1 MGPFN
6 PSAPALGIVYF
17 SSGCQSNGNNSDR
30 RNPLNTTAQAD
41 PDQWKPDFASWFLPF
56 FSHIPKSI
64 FCETK
69 NLPSPHTEPKLF
81 SKPDPLSS
89 SWHAWVSLNPRLQG
103 EGGKPAFR
111 LAAEYPSG
119 GACPGG
125 SSSEPLCKLLYSK
138 PKWSV
143 QLPKVWP
150 QQLTPEFVPQHMW
163 VWLLPWLTNPIPWE
177 GTFTE
182 NASSEVSPALL
193 ESISVLIPHKKGPT
207 LRGQMIYNNLWHQL
221 TSVKSDWEMDNLS
234 CLLIHKWT
242 WRAQDTLALKQ
253 NVRPQPWNLCVRGV
267 TGSCVLSQA
276 AARGWR
282 QDARVLSPCSV
293 SIHHKKYPGQGGGK
307 APLCYFFSSLWSPAS

>member
-6 PSAPALGIVYF
+6 PSAPALGVVYF
-17 SSGCQSNGNNSDR
+17 SSGCQSNGNNSGR

-41 PDQWKPDFASWFLPF
+41 PDQWKPDFASWFLPL

-64 FCETK
+64 FSETK
-69 NLPSPHTEPKLF
+69 NLPNPHTEPKLF

-89 SWHAWVSLNPRLQG
+89 SWHAWVSLIPRLQG

-119 GACPGG
+119 EACPGG
-125 SSSEPLCKLLYSK
+125 SSSEPLCKLYSK

-221 TSVKSDWEMDNLS
+221 TSVKVTG
-234 CLLIHKWT
+234 KWT
-242 WRAQDTLALKQ
+242 T
-253 NVRPQPWNLCVRGV
+253 C
-267 TGSCVLSQA
+267 
-276 AARGWR
+276 
-282 QDARVLSPCSV
+282 
-293 SIHHKKYPGQGGGK
+293 
-307 APLCYFFSSLWSPAS
+307 PAC